1 MERKIFATQTM
12 FITILVLISL
22 LITSGTTLAAKEKEP
37 ITIGIITSL
46 TGFLMDP
53 GVCHNQGIQVAIKEA
68 PPTIAGRPIKFVVED
83 EASDPGTAVNKVR
96 KLVETDK
103 ASIIIGPFHG
113 GAVVGIAAYVQKMK
127 VPEIGIYAQPNEIAI
142 KYPWL
147 YCIIGTIP
155 KGGSCMGAYAYDV
168 LGYRTATTLTMDYE
182 SGYEFVGGFQDIFSE
197 KGGNVIQ
204 KQAYP
209 LGTMDFAPYIT
220 ALKKADTICRF
231 VSFGPQE
238 MGFQRQLHDFGIDTP
253 VTAPEGQPES
263 SYCIKQYKDLALGIT
278 YATPYVWTID
288 TPENKKFVQNFKKMW
303 DGDVPGAMAAIAYT
317 DVKLA
322 LEAIKK
328 TGGDTSGDALTSA
341 LDEISFKSAMG
352 PISFKD
358 RLGENLVYIVTIEK
372 TGGNYV
378 PKILATYKANAEKSG
393 NKVNYKPIM
402 MK

>member
-1 MERKIFATQTM
+1 MERKIFVMVTM
-12 FITILVLISL
+12 VMTILVLFSPL
-22 LITSGTTLAAKEKEP
+22 VTSGTAQGTKEKEP

-53 GVCHNQGIQVAIKEA
+53 GVCHNQGIQVAIKGA
-68 PPTIAGRPIKFVVED
+68 PPKIAGRPIKFVVED

-103 ASIIIGPFHG
+103 ASILIGPFHG
-113 GAVVGIAAYVQKMK
+113 GAVIGIAAYVQKMK
-127 VPEIGIYAQPNEIAI
+127 VPEIGLYAQPDEVSI

-182 SGYEFVGGFQDIFSE
+182 SGYEFVGGFQDIFTA
-197 KGGNVIQ
+197 KGGDVIQ

-220 ALKKADTICRF
+220 ALKKADTVCRF

-238 MGFQRQLHDFGIDTP
+238 MGFQRQLHDFGSKIP
-253 VTAPEGQPES
+253 VTAPEGQPEC

-288 TPENKKFVQNFKKMW
+288 TPENKKFVEDFKKMW
-303 DGDVPGAMAAIAYT
+303 GGDVPGAMAAIAYT
-317 DVKLA
+317 DVQLA
-322 LEAIKK
+322 LEAIRK
-328 TGGDTSGDALTSA
+328 TGGDTSGEALTSA
-341 LDEISFKSAMG
+341 LDKISFKSPMG

-372 TGGNYV
+372 ISGNYV
-378 PKILATYKANAEKSG
+378 PKILATYKAEAEKSG
-393 NKVNYKPIM
+393 NKVNYKPAKI
-402 MK
+402 K